1 MANICIINF
10 TSEDIEQLRFICPS
24 EVNLLSAKDTQDV
37 FSLISQ
43 NQIDACV
50 IDLHSSNIQPFEVVK
65 QIKSKN
71 GTYPVFAYTTECDP
85 KVLFRAGQLGID
97 AYFKKPEEVKKLAEA
112 IANLLK
118 TAPNLISQLISKNCD
133 HNCPRFIRL
142 AVDYA
147 QKNFAKMRRAS
158 EICEISK
165 VSYAHFSR
173 AFKSWTGYRFWNYVI
188 HLKIQEA
195 KRLLESTR
203 LYEKEICYRVGF
215 EDYPHFLKVFKNY
228 EGLTPKNY
236 RKRKGNQTVGSSNFK
251 SLEPNPEPSDSLI

>member
-10 TSEDIEQLRFICPS
+10 TSEDIEPLRFICPS

-85 KVLFRAGQLGID
+85 KILFKAGQLGVD
-97 AYFKKPEEVKKLAEA
+97 AYFKKPEEAKKLAEA
-112 IANLLK
+112 ITNLLK
-118 TAPNLISQLISKNCD
+118 TSTNLTSQVNSRAYAYG
-133 HNCPRFIRL
+133 CPYVIKL
-142 AVDYA
+142 AVEYTLE
-147 QKNFAKMRRAS
+147 NFARMRRAT
-158 EICEISK
+158 ELCKILG

-173 AFKSWTGYRFWNYVI
+173 EFKSWTGCRFWNYVI

-195 KRLLESTR
+195 KRLLESTS
-203 LYEKEICYRVGF
+203 LYQKEVCYRVGF
-215 EDYPHFLKVFKNY
+215 EDYCHFLKTFKRY
-228 EGLTPKNY
+228 EGLTPKDY
-236 RKRKGNQTVGSSNFK
+236 RKRVGSKKIMQS
-251 SLEPNPEPSDSLI
+251 SLE

>member
-10 TSEDIEQLRFICPS
+10 TSEDIEPLRFICPS

-50 IDLHSSNIQPFEVVK
+50 IDLHSSNIQPFEVIR

-71 GTYPVFAYTTECDP
+71 GTYPVFAYTAECDP

-97 AYFKKPEEVKKLAEA
+97 AYFKKPEEAKKLAEA
-112 IANLLK
+112 ITNLLK
-118 TAPNLISQLISKNCD
+118 TSTNLTSQLISKNCD

-173 AFKSWTGYRFWNYVI
+173 EFKSWTGCRFWNYVI
-188 HLKIQEA
+188 HLKIEEA
-195 KRLLESTR
+195 KRLLESTS
-203 LYEKEICYRVGF
+203 LYQKEVCYRVGF
-215 EDYPHFLKVFKNY
+215 GDYCHFLKTFKRY
-228 EGLTPKNY
+228 EGLTPKDY
-236 RKRKGNQTVGSSNFK
+236 RKRVGSKKAMQS
-251 SLEPNPEPSDSLI
+251 SLEYEIMRSGYLLC